1 MCITIIIIIISII
14 IIIVNTLFCFT
25 DRNLNPKAACLK
37 RREEEKALRL
47 TTSAMSDALTTSLM
61 DSNLP
66 SSLQAQSIFYPGTN
80 SPPLTGGRSSTP
92 THTVL
97 STSHPRPF
105 SYTPSP
111 PSTLT
116 PTDKIPRRSDP
127 PMKKRSNSGN
137 LSPTL
142 RKNKGRLPINTNNLI
157 TGNMDIESL
166 TNPVTSS

>member
-1 MCITIIIIIISII
+1 MP
-14 IIIVNTLFCFT
+14 LFCFT

-61 DSNLP
+61 ESNLP
-66 SSLQAQSIFYPGTN
+66 SSLSFQAQSIFYPGTN

-157 TGNMDIESL
+157 TGNMDIDSL